1 MKVVV
6 DTKIVF
12 SALLTPNGSISDI
25 LLNSSGTFDFFTPTF
40 LLEELAHH
48 HQKLLKLSAYSEQDL
63 SFMKRMVLKKIE
75 FIDLELISDLF
86 WKKAIKMT
94 TPIDEFDAPFVALSL
109 ALGASLWT
117 GDKKLA
123 KGLRLQKIDWAVN
136 TADLEVIRDR
146 S

>member
-1 MKVVV
+1 
-6 DTKIVF
+6 
-12 SALLTPNGSISDI
+12 
-25 LLNSSGTFDFFTPTF
+25 
-40 LLEELAHH
+40 
-48 HQKLLKLSAYSEQDL
+48 
-63 SFMKRMVLKKIE
+63 MKRMVLKRIE
-75 FIDLELISDLF
+75 FIDLDLISDLF

-94 TPIDEFDAPFVALSL
+94 TPIDEFDTPFVALSL
-109 ALGASLWT
+109 ALGSSFWT